1 MQHATTCCNTTTR
14 CNTDREDFGWPVG
27 RRINLLGLRKHLVP
41 SLNAIAPLLPA
52 LTLSD
57 PELSLDFYLL
67 LATINAEVGAAHV
80 AALGHERCRAS
91 AIPWLPWANTLG
103 PDR

>member
-1 MQHATTCCNTTTR
+1 
-14 CNTDREDFGWPVG
+14 
-27 RRINLLGLRKHLVP
+27 LVP

-80 AALGHERCRAS
+80 AALGHERYRAS
-91 AIPWLPWANTLG
+91 AIPWLPWAKPLG
-103 PDR
+103 PDRWARRECAGYTL